1 MSPQSHENQSINT
14 EVSVEEKDWELDL
27 EFTLGDS
34 LEKEGREAKHS
45 EVSLE
50 QNLEEKERERTEKD
64 G

>member
-1 MSPQSHENQSINT
+1 M
-14 EVSVEEKDWELDL
+14 
-27 EFTLGDS
+27 EFTRGDS
-34 LEKEGREAKHS
+34 LAKEGREAKHS

>member
-1 MSPQSHENQSINT
+1 M
-14 EVSVEEKDWELDL
+14 ELDL

>member
-1 MSPQSHENQSINT
+1 M
-14 EVSVEEKDWELDL
+14 DL
-27 EFTLGDS
+27 EFALGDL